1 MQNHFIK
8 LLIVLSVVV
17 FVASCTT
24 TGNKKSDEQK
34 ITGENTMLP
43 PFGNAEDVNYSKKLW
58 AKMEAKDLN
67 STLANLYV
75 GGPPHGPVREV
86 LEAIIDGKRVIVKRN
101 FGGEGVSVKSVSQNR
116 AAFLKAIT
124 VMAKREDGYDPENGD
139 WFWVKY
145 KPDGSLHTNAKGM
158 KLAGKVA
165 KGMDKGC
172 IFCHQSASGND
183 LVFIHN
189 KEANAEVVHVNK

>member
-8 LLIVLSVVV
+8 LLVVLSVVV

-24 TGNKKSDEQK
+24 TGNKKTDEQQMTSEK
-34 ITGENTMLP
+34 TMRP
-43 PFGNAEDVNYSKKLW
+43 PFGNAEDIDYSRQLW
-58 AKMEAKDLN
+58 AKMKAKGLN
-67 STLANLYV
+67 STPANLYV

-86 LEAIIDGKRVIVKRN
+86 LEAIIDGKRIIVKRN
-101 FGGEGVSVKSVSQNR
+101 FGGEGVSVESVSQNR

-145 KPDGSLHTNAKGM
+145 KPDGNLHTNAKGM

-189 KEANAEVVHVNK
+189 KEANAEVINVE

>member
-67 STLANLYV
+67 STPANLYV

-165 KGMDKGC
+165 KGTDKGC

-189 KEANAEVVHVNK
+189 KEANAEVIRVE

>member
-1 MQNHFIK
+1 MQNYFIK
-8 LLIVLSVVV
+8 LIIVLSVVV
-17 FVASCTT
+17 LVASCTT
-24 TGNKKSDEQK
+24 TGNKKPGGQQTSEK
-34 ITGENTMLP
+34 TMRP
-43 PFGNAEDVNYSKKLW
+43 PFGNAEDIDYAKQLW

-67 STLANLYV
+67 STPANLYV

-165 KGMDKGC
+165 KGTDKGC

-189 KEANAEVVHVNK
+189 KEANAEVIRVE

>member
-8 LLIVLSVVV
+8 LLVVLSVVV

-24 TGNKKSDEQK
+24 TGNKKTDEQQMTSEK
-34 ITGENTMLP
+34 TMRP
-43 PFGNAEDVNYSKKLW
+43 PFGNAEDIDYSRQLW

-67 STLANLYV
+67 STPANLYV

-86 LEAIIDGKRVIVKRN
+86 LEAIIDGKRIIVKRN
-101 FGGEGVSVKSVSQNR
+101 FGGEGVSVESVSQNR

-145 KPDGSLHTNAKGM
+145 KPDGNLHTNAKGM

-165 KGMDKGC
+165 KGTDKGC

-189 KEANAEVVHVNK
+189 KEANAEVIHVE

>member
-1 MQNHFIK
+1 MH
-8 LLIVLSVVV
+8 
-17 FVASCTT
+17 
-24 TGNKKSDEQK
+24 
-34 ITGENTMLP
+34 P
-43 PFGNAEDVNYSKKLW
+43 PFGNAEDIDYAKQLW
-58 AKMEAKDLN
+58 VKMEAEGLN
-67 STLANLYV
+67 STPANLYV

-86 LEAIIDGKRVIVKRN
+86 LEAVIDGKRIIVKRN
-101 FGGEGVSVKSVSQNR
+101 FGGEGVSVESVSQDR
-116 AAFLKAIT
+116 AKFLKAVT
-124 VMAKREDGYDPENGD
+124 VMAKRESGYDPENGD

-183 LVFIHN
+183 LVFAHN
-189 KEANAEVVHVNK
+189 KEANASIVHVE

>member
-1 MQNHFIK
+1 MQDHFIK
-8 LLIVLSVVV
+8 LLVVLSVVV

-24 TGNKKSDEQK
+24 TGNKKTDEQQMTSEK
-34 ITGENTMLP
+34 TMRP
-43 PFGNAEDVNYSKKLW
+43 PFGNAEDIDYSRQLW

-67 STLANLYV
+67 STPANLYV

-86 LEAIIDGKRVIVKRN
+86 LEAIIDGKRIIVKRN
-101 FGGEGVSVKSVSQNR
+101 FGGEGVSVESVSQNR

-145 KPDGSLHTNAKGM
+145 KPDGNLHTNAKGM

-189 KEANAEVVHVNK
+189 KEANAEVINVE

>member
-1 MQNHFIK
+1 MQNYFIK
-8 LLIVLSVVV
+8 LIIVLSVVV
-17 FVASCTT
+17 LVASCTT
-24 TGNKKSDEQK
+24 TGNKKPGGQQTSEK
-34 ITGENTMLP
+34 TMRP
-43 PFGNAEDVNYSKKLW
+43 PFANAEDIDYAKQLW

-67 STLANLYV
+67 STPANLYV

-165 KGMDKGC
+165 KGTDKGC

-189 KEANAEVVHVNK
+189 KEANAEVIRVE

>member
-1 MQNHFIK
+1 MQNYFIK

-67 STLANLYV
+67 STPANLYV

-101 FGGEGVSVKSVSQNR
+101 FGGEGISVKSVSQNR

-158 KLAGKVA
+158 KLAGRVA

-189 KEANAEVVHVNK
+189 KEANAEVIRVE

>member
-1 MQNHFIK
+1 MQDHFIK
-8 LLIVLSVVV
+8 LLVVLSVVV

-24 TGNKKSDEQK
+24 TGNKKTDEQQMTSEK
-34 ITGENTMLP
+34 TMRP
-43 PFGNAEDVNYSKKLW
+43 PFGNAEDIDYSRQLW

-67 STLANLYV
+67 STPANLYV

-86 LEAIIDGKRVIVKRN
+86 LEAIIDGKRIIVKRN
-101 FGGEGVSVKSVSQNR
+101 FGGEGVSVESVSQNR

-145 KPDGSLHTNAKGM
+145 KPDGNLHTNAKGM

-189 KEANAEVVHVNK
+189 KEANAEVISVE

>member
-67 STLANLYV
+67 STPANLYV

-189 KEANAEVVHVNK
+189 KEANAEVIRVE

>member
-1 MQNHFIK
+1 MQNYFIK
-8 LLIVLSVVV
+8 LIIVLSVVV
-17 FVASCTT
+17 LVASCTT
-24 TGNKKSDEQK
+24 TGNKKPDRQQTSEK
-34 ITGENTMLP
+34 TMRP
-43 PFGNAEDVNYSKKLW
+43 PFGNAEDIDYAKQLW

-67 STLANLYV
+67 STPANLYV

-101 FGGEGVSVKSVSQNR
+101 FGGEGVSVESVSQNR

-145 KPDGSLHTNAKGM
+145 KPDGNLHTNAKGI
-158 KLAGKVA
+158 KLAGRVA

-183 LVFIHN
+183 LVFLHN
-189 KEANAEVVHVNK
+189 KEANAEVIHVE

>member
-1 MQNHFIK
+1 MQNYFIK

-24 TGNKKSDEQK
+24 TGNKKTDEQQMTSDK
-34 ITGENTMLP
+34 TMRP
-43 PFGNAEDVNYSKKLW
+43 PFGNAEDIDYAKQLW
-58 AKMEAKDLN
+58 LKMEARGLN
-67 STLANLYV
+67 STPANLYV

-101 FGGEGVSVKSVSQNR
+101 FGGEGISVKSVSQNR

-165 KGMDKGC
+165 KGTDKGC

-189 KEANAEVVHVNK
+189 KEANAEVIRVE

>member
-8 LLIVLSVVV
+8 LLVVLSVVV

-24 TGNKKSDEQK
+24 TGNKKTDEQQMTSEK
-34 ITGENTMLP
+34 TMRP
-43 PFGNAEDVNYSKKLW
+43 PFGNAEDIDYAKQLW

-67 STLANLYV
+67 STPANLYV

-124 VMAKREDGYDPENGD
+124 VMAKREDGYDAKNGN

-145 KPDGSLHTNAKGM
+145 KPNGNLHTNAKGM
-158 KLAGKVA
+158 KLAGRVA

-189 KEANAEVVHVNK
+189 KEANAEVIRVE

>member
-1 MQNHFIK
+1 MQDHFIK
-8 LLIVLSVVV
+8 LLVVLSVVV

-24 TGNKKSDEQK
+24 TGNKKPDRQQTSEK
-34 ITGENTMLP
+34 TMRP
-43 PFGNAEDVNYSKKLW
+43 PFGNAEDIDYAKQLW

-67 STLANLYV
+67 STPANLYV

-101 FGGEGVSVKSVSQNR
+101 FGGEGISVKSVSQNR

-165 KGMDKGC
+165 KGTDKGC

-189 KEANAEVVHVNK
+189 KEANAEVIRVE

>member
-1 MQNHFIK
+1 MQNYFIK
-8 LLIVLSVVV
+8 LIIVLSVVV
-17 FVASCTT
+17 LVASCTT
-24 TGNKKSDEQK
+24 TGNKKPGGQQTSEK
-34 ITGENTMLP
+34 TMRP
-43 PFGNAEDVNYSKKLW
+43 PFGNAEDIDYAKQLW

-67 STLANLYV
+67 STPANLYV

-158 KLAGKVA
+158 KLAGRVA

-172 IFCHQSASGND
+172 IACHQSASGND
-183 LVFIHN
+183 LVFVHN
-189 KEANAEVVHVNK
+189 KEANAEVVRVE

>member
-8 LLIVLSVVV
+8 ILIVLSVVV

-67 STLANLYV
+67 STPANLYV

>member
-24 TGNKKSDEQK
+24 TGNKKPGGQQMTSEK
-34 ITGENTMLP
+34 TMRP
-43 PFGNAEDVNYSKKLW
+43 PFGNPEDIDYARQLW
-58 AKMEAKDLN
+58 AKIEEKGLN
-67 STLANLYV
+67 STPSNLYV

-86 LEAIIDGKRVIVKRN
+86 LEAVIDGKRIIVKRN
-101 FGGEGVSVKSVSQNR
+101 FGGEGVSVEAVSQNR
-116 AAFLKAIT
+116 AAFLKAVT
-124 VMAKREDGYDPENGD
+124 VMAKREAGYDSENGD

-145 KPDGSLHTNAKGM
+145 KPNGNLHTNAKGM
-158 KLAGKVA
+158 KLAGRVA

-172 IFCHQSASGND
+172 IACHQSASGND
-183 LVFIHN
+183 LVFAHN
-189 KEANAEVVHVNK
+189 KEANAEVLHVE

>member
-8 LLIVLSVVV
+8 LLVVLSVVV

-24 TGNKKSDEQK
+24 TGNKKTDEQQMTSEK
-34 ITGENTMLP
+34 TMRP
-43 PFGNAEDVNYSKKLW
+43 PFGNAEDIDYSRQLW

-67 STLANLYV
+67 STPANLYV

-86 LEAIIDGKRVIVKRN
+86 LEAIIDGKRIIVKRN
-101 FGGEGVSVKSVSQNR
+101 FGGEGVSVESVSQNR

-145 KPDGSLHTNAKGM
+145 KPDGNLHTNAKGM

-189 KEANAEVVHVNK
+189 KEANAEVINVE